1 MPKTFWIEREIKKS
15 YQDLVDDVNQ
25 LQEVSGYIYQQN
37 GYNVFVRIVHS
48 LLNDYPI
55 VLFDGDF
62 SESEFSE
69 LSKGLSNFEKVK
81 IRANQNYS
89 LAALGK
95 LSENLKNWS
104 IMLFTSG
111 TTGLPKLISH
121 NFASITKAVKIS
133 EDHKKDVWA
142 FAYNPTHMAG
152 IQVFFQALLN
162 HNTLVNVFKKSS
174 DEIKHLLQE
183 YRVTHI
189 SATPTF
195 YRLMLDGKTSFANV
209 KQISSGGEKLNDK
222 LKAKLKLAFPGAK
235 LRNIYAS
242 TEIGSLFASQG
253 EDFIIPERL
262 GKYVK
267 IKNNQLL
274 VHKDIIGQSASIQFK
289 DGWYYTGDI
298 VELKEETSVT
308 KFSFSHREN
317 EMINVGG
324 YKVNPNEVELEIQKI
339 VGVKA
344 ARVYGKKNSVLGNIL
359 CADVVSVNLKEK
371 AIREILAKSL
381 QNFKIPRMINFVNE
395 MKLTRTG
402 KLPR

>member
-262 GKYVK
+262 SKYVK